1 MSSSWSLWRS
11 LFGTIYP
18 VGWQADPREFPRH
31 VYMVIAEIVTLLLYA
46 VSVVFLPEYF
56 GRRSYSP
63 SSDGRL

>member
-1 MSSSWSLWRS
+1 
-11 LFGTIYP
+11 
-18 VGWQADPREFPRH
+18 
-31 VYMVIAEIVTLLLYA
+31 MVIAEIVTLLLYA